1 MRTMKTKNTSVIPV
15 KTGILYQESIK
26 NKTPAFAGVTSIYKL
41 PNLKNCKGFTL
52 VEVLVGTAI
61 FLIVAV
67 AFYGAFV
74 SLIQLAAGSQ
84 ARTLAV
90 ELADEQFEIV
100 RNMPYTSVGLT
111 NGIPVGILPQIQTLT
126 RGGYTFTVNLTVRN
140 INLSTSTVQAS
151 DKLVEVDVECG
162 TCKDYQPVVLTGQ
175 VSPANLQSAS
185 NGGALVINV
194 FDANGQPIEDANINV
209 QSVATSSVQD
219 NDVTD
224 NNGTL
229 NVIGVPPGNSMYH
242 ISATKSGFSTDQ
254 TYAPGGAAGPTPA
267 KQNSNVLNQQ
277 LTTISFAIDKLS
289 SLHFNSVS
297 PACVVVPNYH
307 FSLVGTKTIA
317 TTPST
322 IFKYPSTST
331 STSGSGTLSLNSME
345 WDTYTITPTDTNYD
359 VAGINPPS
367 PFALNP
373 NNSQNVQLVVMP
385 HNPNSLMVTVL
396 DNSSS
401 KLPISGATVELS
413 GAGYD
418 QTFITGQGYL
428 SQTDWSGGSGQA
440 IMGNANKYST
450 DNGQVDTSISTG
462 NILMKKSFGLYS
474 TSATATLESSTFDT
488 GTTSNFYSL
497 NWSPLNQPLLAGTTS
512 VKFQFATKPTS
523 TSTFA
528 TSDYLGPDGT
538 HNTYFTVSGG
548 AINIASNNNEF
559 ARYMAYL
566 NTKTA
571 TVTPSVADVS
581 FAYTAGCASPGQ
593 VLFQGLSTGT
603 YTLTISKTG
612 YTTNTNSGTVVASG
626 WQQKTVQ
633 LGP

>member
-1 MRTMKTKNTSVIPV
+1 MEV
-15 KTGILYQESIK
+15 KRNE
-26 NKTPAFAGVTSIYKL
+26 VTSYKL
-41 PNLKNCKGFTL
+41 QVARKCKQNKLATCHLPLVTSFGFTL

-61 FLIVAV
+61 FLIVAM
-67 AFYGAFV
+67 AFYSAFV
-74 SLIQLAAGSQ
+74 SLIQLAGGIQ

-111 NGIPVGILPQIQTLT
+111 NGIPVGILPQTQSLT
-126 RGGYTFTVNLTVRN
+126 RGGYTFTVNLTVRS

-151 DKLVEVDVECG
+151 DKLVEVDVECP
-162 TCKDYQPVVLTGQ
+162 TCKDYQPVILTGQ

-185 NGGALVINV
+185 NGGALVIKV
-194 FDANGQPIEDANINV
+194 FDANGQPVEDANVNV

-219 NDVTD
+219 TDVTD
-224 NNGTL
+224 NNGVL
-229 NVIGVPPGNSMYH
+229 NVIGVPPGNSMYY
-242 ISATKSGFSTDQ
+242 ISATKTGYSADQ
-254 TYAPGGAAGPTPA
+254 TYAAGGAAGHTPS
-267 KQNSNVLNQQ
+267 KPNSNVLNQQ
-277 LTTISFAIDKLS
+277 VTTISFAIDKLS
-289 SLHFNSVS
+289 SLHFTSVS
-297 PACVVVPNYH
+297 PVCAPVPNYH

-317 TTPST
+317 TTPSA
-322 IFKYPSTST
+322 IFKYPSTSL
-331 STSGSGTLSLNSME
+331 STGAGGALNLNSME
-345 WDTYTITPTDTNYD
+345 WDTYTITPTDTVYD

-413 GAGYD
+413 GNGYD

-428 SQTDWSGGSGQA
+428 SQTDWSGGSGQTLV
-440 IMGNANKYST
+440 GSANKYFQ
-450 DNGQVDTSISTG
+450 DNGGVDTMTSSSSG
-462 NILMKKSFGLYS
+462 NILLHWLGGS
-474 TSATATLESSTFDT
+474 THYLTNATGTLESSTFDT
-488 GTTSNFYSL
+488 GTTSNFYTLS
-497 NWSPLNQPLLAGTTS
+497 WKPANQPIPTGTTS
-512 VKFQFATKPTS
+512 IKFQFATKPTS
-523 TSTFA
+523 TSTFSA
-528 TSDYLGPDGT
+528 SDYLGPDGT
-538 HNTYFTVSGG
+538 HNTYFTVPGG
-548 AINIASNNNEF
+548 TINSASNNNEF

-566 NTKTA
+566 TTNSATA
-571 TVTPSVADVS
+571 TPSISDAMFS
-581 FAYTAGCASPGQ
+581 YTSGCISPGQ
-593 VLFQGLSTGT
+593 VLFQGLSTGS

-612 YTTNTNSGTVVASG
+612 YTTNTNSGTVIGSG